1 MQNSSIKR
9 SFIAE
14 LKSHHPFETIV
25 ARPYKNQM
33 LMKNLECCVDF
44 LIIHLLRCFW
54 YFRMSSLL
62 FNYLPSFDPSS
73 CYFFLLLR
81 NSALFWTHKILSLLI
96 ELVSFAEISFYH
108 YHHLIVHIHQLS
120 FNFLI
125 KSIIIIGLS
134 VPGYKISSNRKY
146 RQGFLRFYATVLS
159 SIL

>member
-14 LKSHHPFETIV
+14 LKSHHPFGRIV
-25 ARPYKNQM
+25 ARPYKNQK
-33 LMKNLECCVDF
+33 LMKNLICYVDF
-44 LIIHLLRCFW
+44 LIIHPLRCFW

-62 FNYLPSFDPSS
+62 FDCLLSFGPSS
-73 CYFFLLLR
+73 CYSFLLLR
-81 NSALFWTHKILSLLI
+81 NSTLFWTHKILSLWI

-108 YHHLIVHIHQLS
+108 CHHLIVHTHQLS
-120 FNFLI
+120 FNFLM
-125 KSIIIIGLS
+125 KFIIVGLS
-134 VPGYKISSNRKY
+134 VPGHKISSNRKY